1 MHIYLHIYIFFIYV
15 AFIYNWVGSGFQGV
29 LWRPSGWVWLDCIW
43 PILVGLSRQ
52 IWESEA
58 CRTGAIITNC
68 GAVST
73 SLILMAA
80 EEGMNHIKEKIQPP
94 ALKNQSVLPPSAFS
108 GSSPCPDNVSSSE
121 QSQSSAI
128 LLKLLANGLMMVVI
142 FSKLKKPSRAF
153 KFKQN
158 I

>member
-1 MHIYLHIYIFFIYV
+1 MSRVRL
-15 AFIYNWVGSGFQGV
+15 SGCV
-29 LWRPSGWVWLDCIW
+29 VEAVWL
-43 PILVGLSRQ
+43 GLAGLQ
-52 IWESEA
+52 LAYTCGVKQAEIWESEA

-80 EEGMNHIKEKIQPP
+80 EEGMNHIKEKMQPP

-128 LLKLLANGLMMVVI
+128 LLKLLAKGLMLVVI
-142 FSKLKKPSRAF
+142 FSKQKKPSRTF